1 MISGLCT
8 DVILGR
14 VNCWYFIRSWCP
26 WWYRTGC
33 TTRVLE
39 KSTHFGMQR
48 HEFYRGF
55 LLLPSCCMF
64 RYAILIRFPFSF
76 QIGQESADLNREIQ
90 LLERQSTLIS
100 NSSASIN
107 EVLQLYEKYSMDAMF
122 QGA

>member
-1 MISGLCT
+1 
-8 DVILGR
+8 
-14 VNCWYFIRSWCP
+14 
-26 WWYRTGC
+26 
-33 TTRVLE
+33 
-39 KSTHFGMQR
+39 
-48 HEFYRGF
+48 
-55 LLLPSCCMF
+55 MF
-64 RYAILIRFPFSF
+64 RYANLIRFPFSF